1 MPGSKDMIF
10 VGFVIVT
17 TIPEAERGGSNAW
30 LAHEEGQKEKPSSY
44 RFKLDT
50 LSIEGNRDNLE
61 INRET
66 AASSPNPQ
74 FKRESLMVI
83 LSSGGY
89 STHCQIWCIDLVQTV
104 VHIVTVKPR

>member
-1 MPGSKDMIF
+1 MACSQ
-10 VGFVIVT
+10 
-17 TIPEAERGGSNAW
+17 RGGKKRNPHPIV
-30 LAHEEGQKEKPSSY
+30 L
-44 RFKLDT
+44 KLDP

-61 INRET
+61 TNRET